1 MPIASFYNFSYDVNV
16 YESFV
21 SNMKW
26 PVCAA
31 GNNDAGQGFVHGPGS
46 AGGHAQILACVQ
58 YNVHGTL

>member
-1 MPIASFYNFSYDVNV
+1 M
-16 YESFV
+16 

-26 PVCAA
+26 PLCAA

-58 YNVHGTL
+58 YNVNGTL